1 MSQIQV
7 GLLGFGLAGSV
18 FHAPLI
24 RACEGLQLAAIGS
37 RSFEGKRV
45 PEGVRCA
52 NVDAVMGD
60 PDIELVVVA
69 TPNDSHAALARQALA
84 AGKHV
89 VIDKP
94 FVLRAAD
101 AEALIALARTQN
113 RCLSVFHN
121 RRWDADFLTA
131 QQVIADG
138 NLGAISYAE
147 FHFDRHRPQLKPRW
161 REQPGEGAGVLYD
174 LGPHLIDQ
182 ACCLFGLPRAVTADV
197 LAQRPGAQVDDY
209 FHLLLD
215 YGSARVVLHASSLMP
230 AHGPRI
236 ALYGE
241 AASFR
246 HFGLDSQEDDLK
258 AGLRPGMEAW
268 GQMRDAR
275 AELLGHDGE
284 VTVIDTLR
292 GRYQEYYAGIV
303 RALRK
308 GAEPPVTAEEALG
321 VSRVLD
327 AAIRSAAER
336 RTVDLDS

>member
-24 RACEGLQLAAIGS
+24 QACEGLHLAAIGS
-37 RSFEGKRV
+37 RSLEGKQL
-45 PEGVRCA
+45 PAGVRGA
-52 NVDAVMGD
+52 SLDAVLAD
-60 PDIELVVVA
+60 PAIELVVVA
-69 TPNDSHAALARQALA
+69 TPNDSHASFARQALL

-89 VIDKP
+89 VVDKP

-101 AEALIALARTQN
+101 AEDLIALARKQD

-131 QQVIADG
+131 QQVMAEG
-138 NLGAISYAE
+138 RLGAISYAE
-147 FHFDRHRPQLKPRW
+147 FHFDRHRPQPKLRW

-215 YGSARVVLHASSLMP
+215 YGSTRVVLHASSLMP

-246 HFGLDSQEDDLK
+246 HFGLDSQEDDLR
-258 AGLRPGMEAW
+258 AGLRPGSEAW
-268 GQMRDAR
+268 GRMCEAR
-275 AELLGHDGE
+275 AELLSHDGE
-284 VTVIDTLR
+284 VAVIDTLR
-292 GRYQEYYAGIV
+292 GSYHDYYAGIV
-303 RALRK
+303 RAVRT
-308 GAEPPVTAEEALG
+308 GAEPPVAATQALD
-321 VSRVLD
+321 VMRVLE
-327 AAIRSAAER
+327 AAMRSVAER
-336 RTVDLDS
+336 RTVLLG

>member
-1 MSQIQV
+1 MTQIQV

-24 RACEGLQLAAIGS
+24 QACEGLHLAAVGS
-37 RSFEGKRV
+37 RSFEGKQL
-45 PEGVRCA
+45 PAGVRGA
-52 NVDAVMGD
+52 SIDAVLAD
-60 PDIELVVVA
+60 PAIELIVVA

-147 FHFDRHRPQLKPRW
+147 FHFDRYRPQLKARW

-215 YGSARVVLHASSLMP
+215 YGSTRVVLHASSLMP

-241 AASFR
+241 RASFR

-258 AGLRPGMEAW
+258 AGLRPDGESW
-268 GQMRDAR
+268 GRMREAR
-275 AELLGHDGE
+275 AELLSHDGE
-284 VTVIDTLR
+284 VTVFDTLC
-292 GRYQEYYAGIV
+292 GRYQDYYAGIV
-303 RALRK
+303 RAVRT
-308 GAEPPVTAEEALG
+308 GAEPPVTATQALD
-321 VSRVLD
+321 VMRVLE
-327 AAIRSAAER
+327 AAMRSSAER
-336 RTVDLDS
+336 RTVLLG

>member
-1 MSQIQV
+1 MTQIQV

-24 RACEGLQLAAIGS
+24 QACDGLHLAAVGS
-37 RSFEGKRV
+37 RSFEGKQL
-45 PEGVRCA
+45 PAGVCGA
-52 NVDAVMGD
+52 SIDAVLAD
-60 PDIELVVVA
+60 PAIELIVVA
-69 TPNDSHAALARQALA
+69 TPNDSHASFARQALL

-89 VIDKP
+89 VVDKP

-101 AEALIALARTQN
+101 AEDLIALARKQD
-113 RCLSVFHN
+113 RRLSVFHN

-131 QQVIADG
+131 QQVMAEG
-138 NLGAISYAE
+138 RLGKISYAE
-147 FHFDRHRPQLKPRW
+147 FHFDRCRPQLKPRW

-197 LAQRPGAQVDDY
+197 LAQRPGAEVDDY

-215 YGSARVVLHASSLMP
+215 YGSTRVVLHASSLMP

-258 AGLRPGMEAW
+258 AGLRPGSAAW
-268 GQMRDAR
+268 GQMRGAR
-275 AELLGHDGE
+275 AELLSHDGE
-284 VTVIDTLR
+284 VTAIDTLR
-292 GRYQEYYAGIV
+292 GRYQDYYAGIV
-303 RALRK
+303 HAVRT
-308 GAEPPVTAEEALG
+308 GAEPPVTATQALD
-321 VSRVLD
+321 VMRVLE
-327 AAIRSAAER
+327 AAMRSSAER
-336 RTVDLDS
+336 RTVLLG

>member
-1 MSQIQV
+1 MSQIAV
-7 GLLGFGLAGSV
+7 GLLDFGLAGSV

-37 RSFEGKRV
+37 RGFEGKRV

-138 NLGAISYAE
+138 NLGAMSYAE
-147 FHFDRHRPQLKPRW
+147 FHFDRYRPQLKARW

-215 YGSARVVLHASSLMP
+215 YGSTRVVLHASSLMP

-241 AASFR
+241 RASFR

-258 AGLRPGMEAW
+258 AGLRPDGESWGRMREAC
-268 GQMRDAR
+268 
-275 AELLGHDGE
+275 AELVSHDGH
-284 VTVIDTLR
+284 VTPVETLR
-292 GRYQEYYAGIV
+292 GRYPAFYDGMVEAILY
-303 RALRK
+303 
-308 GAEPPVTAEEALG
+308 GASPQVPAEEALD

-327 AAIRSAAER
+327 AALRSSAER
-336 RTVDLDS
+336 RTVMLD

>member
-1 MSQIQV
+1 MSQLQV

-24 RACEGLQLAAIGS
+24 QACDGLHLAAVGS
-37 RSFEGKRV
+37 RSFEGKQL
-45 PEGVRCA
+45 PAGVRGA
-52 NVDAVMGD
+52 RIDAVLAD
-60 PDIELVVVA
+60 PAIELVVVA
-69 TPNDSHAALARQALA
+69 TPNDSHASLARQALL

-89 VIDKP
+89 VVDKP

-101 AEALIALARTQN
+101 AEDLIALARKQD

-131 QQVIADG
+131 QQVIAEG
-138 NLGAISYAE
+138 RLGAISYAE
-147 FHFDRHRPQLKPRW
+147 FHFDRYRPQPKPRW

-215 YGSARVVLHASSLMP
+215 YGSTRVVLHASSLMP

-258 AGLRPGMEAW
+258 AGLRPGSAAW
-268 GQMRDAR
+268 GQMRGAR
-275 AELLGHDGE
+275 AELLSHDGE
-284 VTVIDTLR
+284 VTAIDTLR
-292 GRYQEYYAGIV
+292 GRYQDYYAGIV
-303 RALRK
+303 HAVRT
-308 GAEPPVTAEEALG
+308 GAEPPVTATQALD
-321 VSRVLD
+321 VMRVLE
-327 AAIRSAAER
+327 AAMRSSAER
-336 RTVDLDS
+336 RTVLLG

>member
-24 RACEGLQLAAIGS
+24 QACEGLHLAAVGS
-37 RSFEGKRV
+37 RNFEGKQL
-45 PEGVRCA
+45 PAGVRGA
-52 NVDAVMGD
+52 SIDAVLAD
-60 PDIELVVVA
+60 PAIELVVVA
-69 TPNDSHAALARQALA
+69 TPNDSHASFARQALL

-89 VIDKP
+89 VVDKP

-101 AEALIALARTQN
+101 AEDLIALARKQD

-131 QQVIADG
+131 QQVMAEG
-138 NLGAISYAE
+138 RLGAISYAE
-147 FHFDRHRPQLKPRW
+147 FHFDRYRPQLKPRW

-215 YGSARVVLHASSLMP
+215 YGGTRVVLHASSLMP

-246 HFGLDSQEDDLK
+246 HFGLDCQEDDLR
-258 AGLRPGMEAW
+258 AGLRPGSEAW
-268 GQMRDAR
+268 GRMRDAR
-275 AELLGHDGE
+275 AELLSHDGE

-292 GRYQEYYAGIV
+292 GRYQDYYAGLV
-303 RALRK
+303 RAVRT
-308 GAEPPVTAEEALG
+308 GVEPPVAATQALD
-321 VSRVLD
+321 VMRVLQ
-327 AAIRSAAER
+327 AAMRSSTEQ
-336 RTVDLDS
+336 RTVLLG

>member
-1 MSQIQV
+1 MSQLQV

-24 RACEGLQLAAIGS
+24 QACEGLRLAAVGS
-37 RSFEGKRV
+37 RNFEGKQL
-45 PEGVRCA
+45 PAGVRGA
-52 NVDAVMGD
+52 RIDAVLAD
-60 PDIELVVVA
+60 PAIELIVVA
-69 TPNDSHAALARQALA
+69 TPNDSHASLARQALL

-89 VIDKP
+89 VVDKP

-101 AEALIALARTQN
+101 AENLIALAREQE
-113 RCLSVFHN
+113 RCLGVFHN

-131 QQVIADG
+131 QQVMAEG
-138 NLGAISYAE
+138 RLGAISYAE
-147 FHFDRHRPQLKPRW
+147 FHFDRYRPQLKPRW

-197 LAQRPGAQVDDY
+197 LSQRPGAQVDDY

-215 YGSARVVLHASSLMP
+215 YGSTRVVLHASSLMP

-241 AASFR
+241 RASFR

-258 AGLRPGMEAW
+258 AGLRPGSEAW
-268 GQMRDAR
+268 GRMSEAR
-275 AELLGHDGE
+275 AELVSHDGH
-284 VTVIDTLR
+284 VTPVETLR
-292 GRYQEYYAGIV
+292 GRYPAFYDGMVEAI
-303 RALRK
+303 RN
-308 GAEPPVTAEEALG
+308 GASPPVPAEEALD

-327 AAIRSAAER
+327 AALRSSAER
-336 RTVDLDS
+336 RTVMLD

>member
-1 MSQIQV
+1 MSQLQV

-24 RACEGLQLAAIGS
+24 QACDGLHLAAVGS
-37 RSFEGKRV
+37 RSFEGKQL
-45 PEGVRCA
+45 PAGVRGA
-52 NVDAVMGD
+52 SIDAVLAD
-60 PDIELVVVA
+60 PAIELVVVA
-69 TPNDSHAALARQALA
+69 TPNDSHASFARQALL
-84 AGKHV
+84 AGKHAV
-89 VIDKP
+89 VDKP

-101 AEALIALARTQN
+101 ANALIALARKQD

-131 QQVIADG
+131 QQVIAEG
-138 NLGAISYAE
+138 RLGAISYAE
-147 FHFDRHRPQLKPRW
+147 FHFDRYRPQPKPRW

-197 LAQRPGAQVDDY
+197 LSQRPGAQVDDY

-215 YGSARVVLHASSLMP
+215 YGSTRVVLHASSLMP

-241 AASFR
+241 RASFR

-258 AGLRPGMEAW
+258 AGLRPGSAAW
-268 GQMRDAR
+268 GHMRDAR
-275 AELLGHDGE
+275 AELLSHDGKG
-284 VTVIDTLR
+284 TVIDTLR
-292 GRYQEYYAGIV
+292 GRYQDYYAGIV
-303 RALRK
+303 HAVRT
-308 GAEPPVTAEEALG
+308 GAEPPVTATQALD
-321 VSRVLD
+321 VMRVLE
-327 AAIRSAAER
+327 AAMRSSAER
-336 RTVDLDS
+336 RTVLLG